1 MAQGEIHKLIERY
14 FDANLSIQEEAQL
27 RLLLSHTNE
36 DTMDIREAKATM
48 GIFATNRKLT
58 GKKLPSLKP
67 QTVWSKFKYAAV
79 FAIGILFDA
88 LIDFDDPMDNNFKEQ

>member
-1 MAQGEIHKLIERY
+1 MAQSDIHKLIEEY
-14 FDANLSIQEEAQL
+14 FDANLSVQEEAQL
-27 RLLLSHTNE
+27 RRLLSQTNE

-58 GKKLPSLKP
+58 GKKLPELKP
-67 QTVWSKFKYAAV
+67 QTAWSKLKYAAV

-88 LIDFDDPMDNNFKEQ
+88 LVDFDDPIDKNIKE